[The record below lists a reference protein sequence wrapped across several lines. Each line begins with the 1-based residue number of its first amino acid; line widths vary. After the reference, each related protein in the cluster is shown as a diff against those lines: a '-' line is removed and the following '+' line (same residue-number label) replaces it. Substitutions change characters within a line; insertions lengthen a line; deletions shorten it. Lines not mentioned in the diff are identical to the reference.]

1 MISSRF
7 LRPALAAA
15 AALLVAACSDRAPTA
30 ADAPS
35 LAAASPVVRWQKVA
49 SLPGAFDL
57 TVAPDG
63 ALWAAAADRGVMRS
77 ADGFQWTAVA
87 PLADGDEAGAIVA
100 LSSGDLYIG
109 TTTGIYLSQDAG
121 SSWIPVGLQDLY
133 ITHLAADDR
142 GIVYAA
148 APGFLGGIY
157 RGERLALGQMHWT
170 RIFEPLGAR
179 EAFYDFL
186 TVHRGDV
193 FVGPYSQ
200 TPYWGRDG
208 GASFEPIF
216 ALWELPDFPAFAD
229 DMLETRDGAVLAA
242 YAGGIGRSIDG
253 GQSFQHVYA
262 GLPVW
267 KFTSDERTRSIYA
280 LVYEGRVIRS
290 TDDGAT
296 WQPFAAAPPMTG
308 ISDIAVAADGRLVV
322 SGYEGSWK
330 TVR

>member
-1 MISSRF
+1 MHSP

-15 AALLVAACSDRAPTA
+15 AALFVGACADHAPTA
-30 ADAPS
+30 SDAPS
-35 LAAASPVVRWQKVA
+35 LAAAATPVVRWQKVA

-57 TVAPDG
+57 DVAPNG
-63 ALWAAAADRGVMRS
+63 TLWAAAADRGVLS
-77 ADGFQWTAVA
+77 STDGFRWTAAAPVA
-87 PLADGDEAGAIVA
+87 ETGETGAIVA
-100 LSSGDLYIG
+100 LSSGDVYAG
-109 TTTGIYLSQDAG
+109 TATGVYLTQDAG
-121 SSWIPVGLQDLY
+121 ASWIPVGLQDLY
-133 ITHLAADDR
+133 ITHLASDDK
-142 GIVYAA
+142 GTVYAA

-157 RGERLALGQMHWT
+157 RGERVALGQMQWT

-186 TVHRGDV
+186 TVYRGDV

-242 YAGGIGRSIDG
+242 YAGGVGRSVDG
-253 GQSFQHVYA
+253 GQSFKHVYA

-267 KFTSDERTRSIYA
+267 KFTTDASTGAIYA

-308 ISDIAVAADGRLVV
+308 ISDIAVAPDGRLVV